1 VITINN
7 FPKCS
12 KCDKGIML
20 PVEDVNQNGNVS
32 YLKGW
37 VCNDCGNNILFKQ
50 GDLVKLNIKDNKER

>member
-1 VITINN
+1 
-7 FPKCS
+7 
-12 KCDKGIML
+12 ML